1 MPNDCWN
8 HITITADKDELSQL
22 MENEFTKYQQREENE
37 IFSISQRGDQAV
49 RIRIWSAWH
58 PDFQWLESLLT
69 KYPSCWVKDEWNVE
83 DGQAGVWLGTAR
95 EGKKEIRQ
103 FLWEDMS
110 IEEEAYRFRL
120 GRG

>member
-8 HITITADKDELSQL
+8 HITITADKDDLTKL
-22 MENEFTKYQQREENE
+22 MANEFAKYQGEEE
-37 IFSISQRGDQAV
+37 IFSISQRGDEAV
-49 RIRIWSAWH
+49 RLRIWSAWH
-58 PDFQWLESLLT
+58 PDFELLKGLLR
-69 KYPSCWVKDEWNVE
+69 KYPSCWVKNEWTVE

-95 EGKKEIRQ
+95 EGKEEIRQ

-110 IEEEAYRFRL
+110 IEEEVYRFRL